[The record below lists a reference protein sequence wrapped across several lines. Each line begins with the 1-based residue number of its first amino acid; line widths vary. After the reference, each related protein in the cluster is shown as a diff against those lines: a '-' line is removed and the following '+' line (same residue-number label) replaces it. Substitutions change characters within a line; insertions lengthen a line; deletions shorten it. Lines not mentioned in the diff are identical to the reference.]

1 MIFRKPSLEFIL
13 VVVVIV
19 AVISVML
26 AAHVV
31 SVDGLW
37 FVFGIGNI
45 RVSTV
50 VTAVFCFTLVL
61 FLQGKFG
68 WKPLYYGLLAVI
80 FFLGLYEIVW
90 YYLAAFSFGYELRI
104 FQFAALAGWVLLCV
118 KEVYP
123 KRPPKFSMV
132 LYGLFVATMVLWVA
146 TGFEVNNL
154 GEAQF
159 SVTGEVF
166 NATSKVALA
175 LAYAV
180 HIGTKK

>member
-1 MIFRKPSLEFIL
+1 MIFRKHFFDVIL
-13 VVVVIV
+13 VLVVIV

-31 SVDGLW
+31 TVDGIW
-37 FVFGIGNI
+37 FVCPIANI
-45 RVSTV
+45 RVSTL

-61 FLQGKFG
+61 FLQGKLL
-68 WKPLYYGLLAVI
+68 WKPLYYALLAVI

-90 YYLAAFSFGYELRI
+90 YYLAAYSFGYELRI
-104 FQFAALAGWVLLCV
+104 FQFAALSGWVLLCL

-123 KRPPKFSMV
+123 KKPPKISIV
-132 LYGLFVATMVLWVA
+132 LYGLFVVTMVLWVA

-166 NATSKVALA
+166 NAASKVALA

-180 HIGTKK
+180 HIGAKK